1 MRSLRYL
8 LIPVIAAIV
17 CGAIPGPADAQVL
30 PGLVPASASPRPTLF
45 ETAPVIVDGSTVVRI
60 AAPASPAQGAMPIE
74 MRSFLIAGAISQLLS
89 TDLDSDKTT
98 YDPASFK
105 VATQKEGS
113 EAVLVAT
120 DARHRTPYPI
130 LTVTTDD
137 ARRANL
143 TVADLAQL
151 WQASLQSAL
160 VAALARRQPESIHR
174 NTEFILRASIVL
186 AVLSLI
192 GILLFRF
199 LSNRAAATI
208 AAWVLLLLWVAAIT
222 YALLQFPQTVGYG
235 QGIVRLAWRVAFVW
249 IAAFIADRLVAI
261 AIRQAVHW
269 WAMIGPPGVQARSLL
284 RVPTMSKALIGFST
298 FIIIIIAVLVT
309 LSELQVPIAS
319 VVTIG
324 GIAAVAIGF
333 AAQSLVRDCLG
344 GLLVLFEDQYVE
356 GDYIMIGDYNGIVE
370 HLTLRVV
377 QIRDSRGNLVTIPHS
392 SAALVVNSSRTWSR
406 VDYRVSVEAGSDP
419 HKALDVL
426 RDTLEGLRSDAR
438 WHDAIVE
445 PVEWIGIED
454 MSRNGVVLRA
464 VIRTKPLRQF
474 EVRREINLR
483 VYEAL
488 AKAGVALGNNPSAP
502 FVTAPQ
508 ASPDPS

>member
-8 LIPVIAAIV
+8 LIPVIVAIV
-17 CGAIPGPADAQVL
+17 CGANPGPAGAQLL
-30 PGLVPASASPRPTLF
+30 PGLAPSASPRPTLF
-45 ETAPVIVDGSTVVRI
+45 ATAPVVVDGSTVLRI
-60 AAPASPAQGAMPIE
+60 AAPASPSADAMPIE
-74 MRSFLIAGAISQLLS
+74 MRSFLIAGAIAQVLA
-89 TDLDSDKTT
+89 TDPDSGKTV

-105 VATQKEGS
+105 VQLQKEGA
-113 EAVLVAT
+113 EDVLVVT
-120 DARHRTPYPI
+120 DARHQTPYPI

-143 TVADLAQL
+143 TVADLAQQ
-151 WQASLQSAL
+151 WQASLHSAL
-160 VAALARRQPESIHR
+160 AAALERRQPEAIHR
-174 NTEFILRASIVL
+174 NTEFIVWAAVALAILTLAGIV
-186 AVLSLI
+186 
-192 GILLFRF
+192 LFRF
-199 LSNRAAATI
+199 LRNRTAATTI
-208 AAWVLLLLWVAAIT
+208 AWIVPVLWLAAIT

-235 QGIVRLAWRVAFVW
+235 QTVVRIASRVVLVW
-249 IAAFIADRLVAI
+249 IAAFIADRLFAI

-269 WAMIGPPGVQARSLL
+269 WARIGVPPGAQGRSLL
-284 RVPTMSKALIGFST
+284 RVPTMSNALVGFCTVIIVVIAIIG
-298 FIIIIIAVLVT
+298 T
-309 LSELQVPIAS
+309 LSVLQVPVAS

-356 GDYIMIGDYNGIVE
+356 GDYVMIGDYNGIVE

-377 QIRDSRGNLVTIPHS
+377 QVRDSRGNLITIPHS
-392 SAALVVNSSRTWSR
+392 SAIQVVNSSRTWSR
-406 VDYRVSVEAGSDP
+406 VDYRVSVEVGADLR
-419 HKALDVL
+419 KAMDVL
-426 RDTLEGLRSDAR
+426 RDTLEALRIDER
-438 WHDAIVE
+438 WRDTILE
-445 PVEWIGIED
+445 PVEWIGVEA

-464 VIRTKPLRQF
+464 VIRTEPLRQF
-474 EVRREINLR
+474 DVRREINLR

-488 AKAGVALGNNPSAP
+488 ATAGIPLGNDPSAP